1 MKQKERLPTTED
13 LRRSIR
19 EDCRE
24 QAEALHKRIG
34 EAVECLRDG
43 NHLGALG
50 ALAGVDEQIRELS
63 VALKLILR
71 LEYRKEGLKETKKR

>member
-1 MKQKERLPTTED
+1 MSHHQPQPLTED

-19 EDCRE
+19 EYCRE
-24 QAEALHKRIG
+24 QAETLHQRMG

-50 ALAGVDEQIRELS
+50 ALTGVDEQLRELS
-63 VALKLILR
+63 TALRLIPR
-71 LEYRKEGLKETKKR
+71 LEYRKQS

>member
-1 MKQKERLPTTED
+1 MNHEERLPTTEY
-13 LRRSIR
+13 LQQAMR

-24 QAEALHKRIG
+24 QAETLHKRMS

-50 ALAGVDEQIRELS
+50 ALDGVDSRILELTI
-63 VALKLILR
+63 ALRIIPR
-71 LEYRKEGLKETKKR
+71 LLCRKKS

>member
-1 MKQKERLPTTED
+1 MNQHERLPTSED
-13 LRRSIR
+13 LQQAMR
-19 EDCRE
+19 EDCRDR
-24 QAEALHKRIG
+24 AETLHKRLG

-63 VALKLILR
+63 TALKLIPSL
-71 LEYRKEGLKETKKR
+71 LYRKKS

>member
-1 MKQKERLPTTED
+1 MNQPERPPTTEA
-13 LRRSIR
+13 LQQAMRKN
-19 EDCRE
+19 CRE
-24 QAEALHKRIG
+24 QAEALHKRLG

-63 VALKLILR
+63 TALKLIQR
-71 LEYRKEGLKETKKR
+71 LTDRKKV

>member
-1 MKQKERLPTTED
+1 MNQNEPLPTTEG
-13 LRRSIR
+13 LQQAMR
-19 EDCRE
+19 EDCRVR
-24 QAEALHKRIG
+24 AETLHKRLG

-63 VALKLILR
+63 TALKLIPSL
-71 LEYRKEGLKETKKR
+71 LYRKKS